1 MSKLVAEVAAQ
12 SEPTFPY
19 DGPFEESGPTPTP
32 SGQAAVKLTTTT
44 SSLQIGDTVSCDLS
58 IESNTEEVQSYTIYI
73 TFDPAVLEVVDNN
86 TAQSGV
92 QISFLDSFSTA
103 VTNSSDNTNGTV
115 VISAN
120 ISGASQTVNR
130 KIAQITFRAK
140 QTGTSIVSIN
150 KSQSSVINDVSED
163 ILGVTTSLNFTVTG
177 QTGTNNGQL
186 PSSGIF
192 DNFAAFGGLTAG
204 ILLLYVGIK
213 TVIDNRREE
222 KEF

>member
-1 MSKLVAEVAAQ
+1 MSKLVPEVAAQ

-19 DGPFEESGPTPTP
+19 DGPFEDPGPTPTP
-32 SGQAAVKLTTTT
+32 SGEASVKLTTTT
-44 SSLQIGDTVSCDLS
+44 SSLQVSDTVNCDLS
-58 IESNTEEVQSYTIYI
+58 IESGSEEVQSYTIYI
-73 TFDPAVLEVVDNN
+73 TFDPNVLEVVDSN
-86 TAQSGV
+86 TTQSGV
-92 QISFLDSFSTA
+92 QISFTDTFSS
-103 VTNSSDNTNGTV
+103 VGTNSSDNTSGTA
-115 VISAN
+115 VISAE

-140 QTGTSIVSIN
+140 QAGTSIVSIN

-192 DNFAAFGGLTAG
+192 DSFAAFGGLTAG

-213 TVIDNRREE
+213 AVIDRK
-222 KEF
+222 KEDSGF